1 MKFKDGVDKD
11 IGKFEMIGE
20 DAFITPFLTKEY
32 CSYLISLFEDYGFKL
47 DDNENCDILMHRIK
61 GGKDICKSYLKYVE
75 KYIEPKILKVFKPV
89 IKTDHIDG
97 GTVTHPGTRYRGLWA
112 GYPVP
117 FCKKWSNKEEGQIKL
132 RLHNDNSLLTLFMI
146 LNDEYEGCETVFPR
160 QNWDTSKLKAGHVGI
175 FPGTITHPHFTK
187 SLKSGVKYT
196 LVGRVSILQP
206 RNGEFD
212 NIKKLFLYDN
222 IV

>member
-1 MKFKDGVDKD
+1 MKFKDGIDKD

-32 CSYLISLFEDYGFKL
+32 CSYLISLFEDHGFKL

-75 KYIEPKILKVFKPV
+75 KYIEPKILKVFTPV
-89 IKTDHIDG
+89 IKTGHIDRG
-97 GTVTHPGTRYRGLWA
+97 YRGLWD
-112 GYPVP
+112 GYPIP
-117 FCKKWSNKEEGQIKL
+117 FCKKWSNTEEGQFKL
-132 RLHNDNSLLTLFMI
+132 KLHNDNSLLTLFMK
-146 LNDEYEGCETVFPR
+146 LNEDYEGSETTYPR
-160 QNWDTSKLKAGHVGI
+160 QNWDTSTLKVGHI
-175 FPGTITHPHFTK
+175 IICPGTVTHPHFTK

-206 RNGEFD
+206 RYGEFD
-212 NIKKLFLYDN
+212 NFNNLFLDDN

>member
-1 MKFKDGVDKD
+1 MKFKDGIDKNV
-11 IGKFEMIGE
+11 GKFEMIGE

-32 CSYLISLFEDYGFKL
+32 CSYLISLFEDHGFKL

-117 FCKKWSNKEEGQIKL
+117 FCKKWSNTEEGQIKL

-146 LNDEYEGCETVFPR
+146 LNDDYEGCETVFPR
-160 QNWDTSKLKAGHVGI
+160 QNWDTSKLRAGHVGI

-212 NIKKLFLYDN
+212 NIKNLFLDDE
-222 IV
+222 

>member
-117 FCKKWSNKEEGQIKL
+117 FCKKWSNTEEGQTKL

-146 LNDEYEGCETVFPR
+146 LNDDYGGCETVFPR